1 MRGAGARAGW
11 ATRWLAAL
19 VLGAALA
26 GESLAAQSP
35 ARAKASAPATRQFQG
50 AAYVDARVWAAR
62 YGLKPTWIETGRR
75 LQLSS
80 SYTRILIEEDRREL
94 TLNGLR
100 LFLGEPVVAHGGS
113 LWIGEIDARTLL
125 GPILRPAGAARPAP
139 RLRVIC
145 LDPGHGG
152 NDTGTRNPARKLDEK
167 AMTLDV
173 ARRLKPLLEAQGYTV
188 VMTRSDDRFV
198 ELAERAEIANRAGA
212 DLFLS
217 LHFNA
222 FPQPG
227 VHGTET
233 YLLTRRTQ
241 RSTGSARRDPSDAA
255 VLPGNAMD
263 EWNAVLAYAMHRQL
277 LTRLRTFDRG
287 MKFARFKVLTLVRMP
302 AVLLEFG
309 YLSNDA
315 EAKRIATPGYRDEI
329 ARTVAAAVDAYAKQ
343 SGAGRPGN

>member
-1 MRGAGARAGW
+1 VTGAGARAGW
-11 ATRWLAAL
+11 AARFLAAL
-19 VLGAALA
+19 VLAAVLA
-26 GESLAAQSP
+26 GVSLSAQAPS
-35 ARAKASAPATRQFQG
+35 RAKATATGTRQFHG

-62 YGLKPTWIETGRR
+62 YGLKPTWIEAGRQ
-75 LQLSS
+75 LQLASS
-80 SYTRILIEEDRREL
+80 FTRILIEFDRREL

-113 LWIGEIDARTLL
+113 LWISDIDARTLL
-125 GPILRPAGAARPAP
+125 GPILRPAGAARPPPA
-139 RLRVIC
+139 LRVIC

-152 NDTGTRNPARKLDEK
+152 NDTGTRNTARRLDEK

-173 ARRLKPLLEAQGYTV
+173 ARRLKPLLEARGYTV
-188 VMTRSDDRFV
+188 VLTRTDDRFI
-198 ELAERAEIANRAGA
+198 ELEERAEIANRAGA

-241 RSTGSARRDPSDAA
+241 RSTGSARREPSDGA

-309 YLSNDA
+309 YLSNEA
-315 EAKRIATPGYRDEI
+315 EARRIATPGHREEI
-329 ARTVAAAVDAYAKQ
+329 ARTVAAGVDAYARQ
-343 SGAGRPGN
+343 AVAGRPER

>member
-1 MRGAGARAGW
+1 MLGSGRGGW
-11 ATRWLAAL
+11 SARWLAAL
-19 VLGAALA
+19 VVTAL
-26 GESLAAQSP
+26 SWSVVCAQTVPRGKP
-35 ARAKASAPATRQFQG
+35 AERATRQFLG

-75 LQLSS
+75 LQLASA
-80 SYTRILIEEDRREL
+80 YTRILIEVDRREL

-113 LWIGEIDARTLL
+113 LWIGDIDARTLL
-125 GPILRPAGAARPAP
+125 GPILRPAGVTRPPP

-152 NDTGTRNPARKLDEK
+152 NDTGTRSAGRRLDEK

-188 VMTRSDDRFV
+188 VLTRSDDRYI
-198 ELAERAEIANRAGA
+198 ELAERAAIANRAGA

-241 RSTGSARRDPSDAA
+241 RSTGSARRDPDDAA
-255 VLPGNAMD
+255 VLPGNASD

-315 EAKRIATPGYRDEI
+315 EAKRIATPGYREEI
-329 ARTVAAAVDAYAKQ
+329 ARTVAAGVEAYARQ
-343 SGAGRPGN
+343 AAAGRPER